1 MRSGRRARTAK
12 ICGHA
17 LGVGNLM
24 LLVFGE
30 PTTPLAFVAV
40 VVLAPFTLASGLG
53 LTVLLACS
61 SVSFALGE
69 RRERA
74 ELLVGVIGGLQPPSE
89 GEKYREAM
97 LAEIRAAPSHLV
109 RAIGINLVQ
118 TAPRTI
124 LAAWAHFPRGL
135 RKWAR
140 PQRVFWAERPIS

>member
-1 MRSGRRARTAK
+1 MRRGRRARTRAAK

-17 LGVGNLM
+17 LGVGNLV

-30 PTTPLAFVAV
+30 PTTLALGLV
-40 VVLAPFTLASGLG
+40 VVLAPFTLASALK
-53 LTVLLACS
+53 LTAFLACS
-61 SVSFALGE
+61 SVSFALGD

-74 ELLVGVIGGLQPPSE
+74 ELLVCAIGGLQPPSE

-109 RAIGINLVQ
+109 RAIGANLIQ

-124 LAAWAHFPRGL
+124 LASWAYLPRRL
-135 RKWAR
+135 RKRA
-140 PQRVFWAERPIS
+140 QRVLRAERPIS